1 MWCGVAAVAMGWLIF
16 PVMPDA
22 GLVEIERAPIHYNT
36 TPVND
41 RVQQLKLRLEEGSAK
56 LEWDGKH
63 GWLPSVLRQLDIPMS
78 SQTLVFSKTSLQ
90 LRRISPAKPRAI
102 YFNDDT
108 YVGWVQRGEVI
119 ELSAVDP
126 VQGGIF
132 YTLKQQQTERP
143 EIVRDRGDCLTCH
156 ASSKTKGVPG
166 YLVRSVFVSD
176 EGQPHFG
183 LGTTTTDHSTPF
195 SKRFGGWYVS
205 GTHGNMRHR
214 GNVIAREDRS
224 NPIDP
229 DKGANLTD
237 LSGLF
242 RVERYLEPNSD
253 LVALMVLEHQS
264 QMHNLITSGSYDC
277 RHAVHHQK
285 IMNRALD
292 RPLDHE
298 TESTRSRII
307 SAGDK
312 LLRYM
317 LFVDECKL
325 ESPVKGMS
333 RFARHF
339 SSLGPRDRKG
349 RSLRDLDLERRMFRY
364 PCSFLIYSE
373 SFDNLPAPLLAH
385 VETRLI
391 RVLRGEEGSGEISH
405 LSPENRAAILEILI
419 DTKPGFRAKVN
430 ALK

>member
-1 MWCGVAAVAMGWLIF
+1 MGWLIF
-16 PVMPDA
+16 PVMPKA

>member
-1 MWCGVAAVAMGWLIF
+1 MGWLIF

-391 RVLRGEEGSGEISH
+391 RVLRGEDGSGEFSH

>member
-1 MWCGVAAVAMGWLIF
+1 MGWLIF

-391 RVLRGEEGSGEISH
+391 RVLRGEDGSGEFSH
-405 LSPENRAAILEILI
+405 LSLENRAAILEILI

>member
-1 MWCGVAAVAMGWLIF
+1 MGWLIF

-36 TPVND
+36 THVND

>member
-1 MWCGVAAVAMGWLIF
+1 MGWLIF
-16 PVMPDA
+16 PVMPKA

-391 RVLRGEEGSGEISH
+391 RVLRGEDGSGEFSH
-405 LSPENRAAILEILI
+405 LSLENRAAILEILI

>member
-1 MWCGVAAVAMGWLIF
+1 MGWLIF
-16 PVMPDA
+16 PVMPEA

-391 RVLRGEEGSGEISH
+391 RVLRGEDGSGEFSH

>member
-1 MWCGVAAVAMGWLIF
+1 
-16 PVMPDA
+16 
-22 GLVEIERAPIHYNT
+22 
-36 TPVND
+36 
-41 RVQQLKLRLEEGSAK
+41 
-56 LEWDGKH
+56 
-63 GWLPSVLRQLDIPMS
+63 
-78 SQTLVFSKTSLQ
+78 
-90 LRRISPAKPRAI
+90 
-102 YFNDDT
+102 
-108 YVGWVQRGEVI
+108 
-119 ELSAVDP
+119 
-126 VQGGIF
+126 
-132 YTLKQQQTERP
+132 
-143 EIVRDRGDCLTCH
+143 
-156 ASSKTKGVPG
+156 
-166 YLVRSVFVSD
+166 
-176 EGQPHFG
+176 
-183 LGTTTTDHSTPF
+183 
-195 SKRFGGWYVS
+195 
-205 GTHGNMRHR
+205 MRHR

-224 NPIDP
+224 NPLDP
-229 DKGANLTD
+229 DTGANLTD

>member
-1 MWCGVAAVAMGWLIF
+1 MRRGVAAVAMGWLIF
-16 PVMPDA
+16 PVMPEA

-391 RVLRGEEGSGEISH
+391 RVLRGEDGSGEFSH

>member
-1 MWCGVAAVAMGWLIF
+1 MGWLIF

>member
-1 MWCGVAAVAMGWLIF
+1 MGWLIF
-16 PVMPDA
+16 PVMPEA

-78 SQTLVFSKTSLQ
+78 SQTMVFSKTSLQ

-391 RVLRGEEGSGEISH
+391 RVLRGEDGSGEFSH

>member
-1 MWCGVAAVAMGWLIF
+1 M
-16 PVMPDA
+16 
-22 GLVEIERAPIHYNT
+22 EIERAPIHYNT

-391 RVLRGEEGSGEISH
+391 RVLRGEDGSGEFSH

>member
-1 MWCGVAAVAMGWLIF
+1 MGWLIF
-16 PVMPDA
+16 PVMPEA

-391 RVLRGEEGSGEISH
+391 RVLRGEDGSGEFSH
-405 LSPENRAAILEILI
+405 LSLENRAAILEILI

>member
-1 MWCGVAAVAMGWLIF
+1 MGWLIF
-16 PVMPDA
+16 PVMLEA

-391 RVLRGEEGSGEISH
+391 RVLRGEDGSGEFSH